1 MKFKSPGKHAMAF
14 VLITVL
20 LDIIGFGMILPVMP
34 ALITELTGE
43 SLNQAAIYGGWL
55 MFVYALMQFIFAPIL
70 GNLSDAFGRRPLFLI
85 TLFSLMIDY
94 FIIGFGGNI
103 WCLIWNCNCLYF

>member
-1 MKFKSPGKHAMAF
+1 MKFKSPGKHATAF

-43 SLNQAAIYGGWL
+43 SLIKQQSMADG
-55 MFVYALMQFIFAPIL
+55 
-70 GNLSDAFGRRPLFLI
+70 
-85 TLFSLMIDY
+85 
-94 FIIGFGGNI
+94 
-103 WCLIWNCNCLYF
+103 